1 MKLKLKESQTRVK
14 KDQARIGFVDGKL
27 VFTAS
32 AISHSSSICFVST
45 LLQKVNARILRI
57 PSTTT
62 QSNNENKQQICCPIT
77 KCLNIIHEEDE
88 LNSS

>member
-45 LLQKVNARILRI
+45 LMQKVNARILRI
-57 PSTTT
+57 PSTTK
-62 QSNNENKQQICCPIT
+62 SNTENKQQFCCSIT